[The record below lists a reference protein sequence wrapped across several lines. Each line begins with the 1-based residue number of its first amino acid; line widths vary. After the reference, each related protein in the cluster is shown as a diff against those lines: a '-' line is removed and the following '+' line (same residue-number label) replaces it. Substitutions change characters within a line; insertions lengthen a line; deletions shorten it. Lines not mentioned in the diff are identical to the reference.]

1 MPATKTALIIGASRG
16 LGLGLVKRLTEQGWE
31 VTATIRDQHNANA
44 EELKAV
50 PGVHIQTLDMDEQS
64 SLEVLTHNLKGQVYD
79 LLFVNAGIMGPTH
92 PNPTDATAGEL
103 GQLFLTNAVA
113 PIRLAKRFVDQ
124 IRPNT
129 GIIAFMSSVLGSV
142 TMPDAPEM
150 ALYKASKAALNSM
163 TNTFVTQLGDNKPTV
178 LSMHPGWVRT
188 AMGGEGADID
198 VETSV
203 RGMVEQLEQFAGEG
217 GHHFVNYKGE
227 TIPW

>member
-1 MPATKTALIIGASRG
+1 MPANKTALIIGASRG
-16 LGLGLVKRLTEQGWE
+16 LGLGLVKRLTELGWE
-31 VTATIRDQHNANA
+31 VTATVRDTHKAD
-44 EELKAV
+44 ELKAI

-64 SLEVLTHNLKGQVYD
+64 SLEVLALNLRDKVYD
-79 LLFVNAGIMGPTH
+79 LLFVNAGVMGSLH
-92 PNPTDATAGEL
+92 DNPTDATAGEL

-113 PIRLAKRFVDQ
+113 PIRLAKRFVGQ
-124 IRPNT
+124 IRPGT
-129 GIIAFMSSVLGSV
+129 GIIAFMSSVLGSI

-163 TNTFVTQLGDNKPTV
+163 TNTFVSQLGDNKPTV
-178 LSMHPGWVRT
+178 ISMHPGWVRT

-203 RGMVEQLEQFAGEG
+203 RGMVEQLERFAGEG

>member
-1 MPATKTALIIGASRG
+1 MPANKTALIIGASRG
-16 LGLGLVKRLTEQGWE
+16 LGLGLVKRLTELGWE
-31 VTATIRDQHNANA
+31 VTATVRDPHNA

-50 PGVHIQTLDMDEQS
+50 PGVHLQTLDMDEQS

-79 LLFVNAGIMGPTH
+79 VLFVNAGIMGAKH
-92 PNPTDATAGEL
+92 DNPTDATAGEL

-113 PIRLAKRFVDQ
+113 PIRLAKRFVNQ

-129 GIIAFMSSVLGSV
+129 GVIAFMSSVLGSV

-163 TNTFVTQLGDNKPTV
+163 TNTFFTQLGDNKPTV

-198 VETSV
+198 VDTSV
-203 RGMVEQLEQFAGEG
+203 RGLVEQLERFAGEG

>member
-1 MPATKTALIIGASRG
+1 MPANKTALIIGASRG
-16 LGLGLVKRLTEQGWE
+16 LGLGLVKRLTELGWE
-31 VTATIRDQHNANA
+31 VTATVRDPLNA
-44 EELKAV
+44 EDLKAV
-50 PGVHIQTLDMDEQS
+50 PGVHLQTLDMDEQS

-79 LLFVNAGIMGPTH
+79 VLFVNAGITGPKH
-92 PNPTDATAGEL
+92 DNPTDATAGEL

-113 PIRLAKRFVDQ
+113 PIRLAKRFVNQ

-129 GIIAFMSSVLGSV
+129 GIIAFMSSVLGSIA
-142 TMPDAPEM
+142 MPDAPEM

-163 TNTFVTQLGDNKPTV
+163 TNTFVTQLDDNKPTV

-198 VETSV
+198 VDTSV
-203 RGMVEQLEQFAGEG
+203 RGLVEQLERFAGKG

>member
-1 MPATKTALIIGASRG
+1 MPANKTALIIGTSSG
-16 LGLGLVKRLTEQGWE
+16 LGLGLVQRLTALGWE
-31 VTATIRDQHNANA
+31 VTATVRDTHKA

-50 PGVHIQTLDMDEQS
+50 PGVHILTLDIDEQS

-79 LLFVNAGIMGPTH
+79 LLFVNAGVMGPLH
-92 PNPTDATAGEL
+92 NNPTEATAGEL

-113 PIRLAKRFVDQ
+113 PIRLAKRFVSQ
-124 IRPNT
+124 IRPDT
-129 GIIAFMSSVLGSV
+129 GVIAFMSSVLGSV

-163 TNTFVTQLGDNKPTV
+163 TNTFVSQLGDHKPTV

-188 AMGGEGADID
+188 AMGGEDAEID

-203 RGMVEQLEQFAGEG
+203 RGIVEQLERFAGQG

>member
-1 MPATKTALIIGASRG
+1 MPANKTALIIGTSSG
-16 LGLGLVKRLTEQGWE
+16 LGLGLVQRLTALGWE
-31 VTATIRDQHNANA
+31 VTATVRDTHKA

-50 PGVHIQTLDMDEQS
+50 PGVHILTLDIDEQS

-79 LLFVNAGIMGPTH
+79 LLFVNAGVMGPLH
-92 PNPTDATAGEL
+92 NNPTEATAGEL

-113 PIRLAKRFVDQ
+113 PIRLAKRFVSQ
-124 IRPNT
+124 IRPDT
-129 GIIAFMSSVLGSV
+129 GVIAFMSSVLGSV

-163 TNTFVTQLGDNKPTV
+163 TNTFVSQLGDHKPTV

-188 AMGGEGADID
+188 SMGGEDAEID

-203 RGMVEQLEQFAGEG
+203 RGIVEQLERFAGQG